1 MFQFVSSMSPLADL
15 PCPQRLGRL
24 PRLSTVS
31 DTDSIA
37 EASKRRTNRIKQ
49 STSPSPSIHGPA
61 KRKAS
66 FVHQSSSPPPS
77 KKKRPRES
85 HSGDDPVR
93 KYCLTKLEELFKD
106 VFLRYPHVRV
116 SASGS
121 DEPPSASAGSIE
133 EQEQSKIVPKKL
145 EELSDEEKD
154 ALIKES
160 QQFSQDLENC
170 VFEIYSE
177 PDKSGN
183 PHASGKYK

>member
-1 MFQFVSSMSPLADL
+1 M
-15 PCPQRLGRL
+15 
-24 PRLSTVS
+24 
-31 DTDSIA
+31 
-37 EASKRRTNRIKQ
+37 
-49 STSPSPSIHGPA
+49 
-61 KRKAS
+61 
-66 FVHQSSSPPPS
+66 
-77 KKKRPRES
+77 
-85 HSGDDPVR
+85 R

-121 DEPPSASAGSIE
+121 DEPPPTGVESSE
-133 EQEQSKIVPKKL
+133 EQDRKIVAKKL